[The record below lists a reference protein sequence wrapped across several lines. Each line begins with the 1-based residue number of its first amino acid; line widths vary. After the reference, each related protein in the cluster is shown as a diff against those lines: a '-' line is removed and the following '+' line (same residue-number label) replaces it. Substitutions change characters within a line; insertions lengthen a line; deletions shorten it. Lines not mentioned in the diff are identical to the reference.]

1 LYSDGASIS
10 RVGWDG
16 SSERV
21 LQAEL
26 VEKVL
31 AL

>member
-1 LYSDGASIS
+1 LGIS
-10 RVGWDG
+10 RVGQAG

-21 LQAEL
+21 LKAEFI
-26 VEKVL
+26 EKVL